1 MASSSSIYSQT
12 LHNVTH
18 TKLDELEKKRNTF
31 EKHRNDLI
39 NTAQIAGDS
48 LQKIETLKEGVL
60 TCFGISVVDGR
71 ILRGTSGHPRLET
84 ILRNFDRFLA
94 QARYDPSVSQ
104 QTLDRW
110 QQDPS
115 DKDSDMDMSGFEHVS
130 SSKSLESRLDW
141 EQGAFTPANVDLK
154 AIAHML
160 QVSFT
165 SATEDTKYLGNALN
179 ALRTEIKEFER
190 DLASPVNFNTDT
202 LNWTIKSLLAS
213 DLLADGKRDVLQD
226 FLGHATMLREIA
238 DVLNMRIMA
247 LDDWSWGHEV
257 LLEKRHQLNGTTK
270 VYMDEDVLQ
279 AIFLQYIGLR
289 WSVFWKKALRSFRSS
304 NGVGKISHTPMSLSD
319 RKRREFY
326 LGPVTNY
333 PNFRSMR
340 LAMYRQGYFL
350 SQLPDSVIE
359 ENSAEEGEVEADNLQ
374 QFDSEGLPRR
384 VRRKLQT
391 ARVGQQTQAA
401 RRPMTR
407 QIRSCNWS
415 GSTEPTTREDQ
426 EDLSGQYK
434 PKNAMDAKQSLL
446 HLLSAEILINTRLQG
461 EITCFRSQIDNLYSS
476 LPHAPLR
483 FADDES
489 SEPRQR
495 KTGVPGSHVLSE
507 VMGEVVLFCLDFQ
520 INQETDGELLWRT
533 NDDFWFWS
541 SSLAKCEKAWSV
553 TQHFVNTMGL
563 KVNQSRSGSVRM
575 ARESPTSK
583 KIMSLN
589 TGDGLPR
596 GQIRWGM
603 LYLNSDSGRFE
614 IDQSMVDHHIKE
626 LGHQLQ
632 DKSHNVFAWI
642 KAWNSYAATFF
653 TSNFGK
659 PANSFG
665 QQHVDDMLATHRR
678 VQRQIFLASNDAS
691 SLGHSSGSVVEFLK
705 HTIEGHFGTKD
716 IPDGYFYFPTEL
728 GGLEVRNPFVGLLQL
743 RGAVEANPDRLLD
756 KFHEAEMEAYSAARS
771 RFYEGELLKD
781 APSMLDPQFIPA
793 DADKFLSFQEYIKHR
808 DSLNYDFNGQLSDV
822 LSTLLKKPEEEAVET
837 DENGQI
843 KLALNELGNPNDLRG
858 IVNSWYNMDA
868 YWKWVVELYGPAM
881 IEKFGGLRI
890 VDPGLLPMGMV
901 SLFKS
906 GRVNWQD

>member
-1 MASSSSIYSQT
+1 MASSGSIYSQT

-18 TKLDELEKKRNTF
+18 TKLDELEKRRKTF
-31 EKHRNDLI
+31 EKQRNDLI
-39 NTAQIAGDS
+39 NTAQLAKDP
-48 LQKIETLKEGVL
+48 LQKIETLKKGVPM
-60 TCFGISVVDGR
+60 CFGISHPRLETSAVDGR
-71 ILRGTSGHPRLET
+71 IIRSITRRPRLET
-84 ILRNFDRFLA
+84 ILRNLDRFLA

-110 QQDPS
+110 QHILLRQLEVQALKFEYASLYGKLTKQWLSVTRKPDPS
-115 DKDSDMDMSGFEHVS
+115 DKDSDMDMSRFEHVS
-130 SSKSLESRLDW
+130 TSKSLESRIDW
-141 EQGAFTPANVDLK
+141 EQGAFTPANVDRK

-165 SATEDTKYLGNALN
+165 SVTEDTKYLGNAVN
-179 ALRTEIKEFER
+179 ALRTEIKEFEHE
-190 DLASPVNFNTDT
+190 LASSVNFNTDT
-202 LNWTIKSLLAS
+202 LKWTIKSLLA
-213 DLLADGKRDVLQD
+213 KHDVLRD
-226 FLGHATMLREIA
+226 FLGHATMLNEIA
-238 DVLNMRIMA
+238 DVLNMRMMA

-257 LLEKRHQLNGTTK
+257 LLEKRRQLNGTTK

-304 NGVGKISHTPMSLSD
+304 KGVWKTSHTPMSLSD

-333 PNFRSMR
+333 PNFRSVR

-350 SQLPDSVIE
+350 
-359 ENSAEEGEVEADNLQ
+359 AEEGEVEADHLE
-374 QFDSEGLPRR
+374 QFDSEEIPRPYPKR
-384 VRRKLQT
+384 GGRTLQT
-391 ARVGQQTQAA
+391 ARRGHAV
-401 RRPMTR
+401 RMPMISHNLHSLPR
-407 QIRSCNWS
+407 YNQS
-415 GSTEPTTREDQ
+415 GSTKPTTREDQ
-426 EDLSGQYK
+426 EDLSGHYK

-446 HLLSAEILINTRLQG
+446 HLLSAEMLINTRLQG

-476 LPHAPLR
+476 LPHGTIECVWEFFGVSKKWLHFIDRFLTAPLR

-541 SSLAKCEKAWSV
+541 SGLAKCEKAWSV

-583 KIMSLN
+583 KIMSLS
-589 TGDGLPR
+589 TGDSLPR

-603 LYLNSDSGRFE
+603 LYLNPDSGRFE
-614 IDQSMVDHHIKE
+614 IDQFMVNHHIKE
-626 LGHQLQ
+626 LSHQLQ
-632 DKSHNVFAWI
+632 DKSNNVFAWI

-665 QQHVDDMLATHRR
+665 QQHVDDMLATHNRI
-678 VQRQIFLASNDAS
+678 QRQIFLASNDAS
-691 SLGHSSGSVVEFLK
+691 SLGHTSGSVVEFLK
-705 HTIEGHFGTKD
+705 QTIEGHFGTKD

-728 GGLEVRNPFVGLLQL
+728 GGLEVRNPFIGLLQL
-743 RGAVEANPDRLLD
+743 RGAVEANPDVILD
-756 KFHEAEMEAYSAARS
+756 KFHEAEMEAYTAARS
-771 RFYEGELLKD
+771 RFYEGD
-781 APSMLDPQFIPA
+781 
-793 DADKFLSFQEYIKHR
+793 
-808 DSLNYDFNGQLSDV
+808 
-822 LSTLLKKPEEEAVET
+822 
-837 DENGQI
+837 
-843 KLALNELGNPNDLRG
+843 
-858 IVNSWYNMDA
+858 
-868 YWKWVVELYGPAM
+868 
-881 IEKFGGLRI
+881 
-890 VDPGLLPMGMV
+890 
-901 SLFKS
+901 
-906 GRVNWQD
+906 